1 MTLPAFGPPNVPVTS
16 SPGKVLGPRHA
27 PSITVIG
34 SATSGGA
41 LKRYGELMGGK
52 VYTIYIQTRLGT
64 AVLEFAEQPS
74 SAQHFEADLT
84 APEPMESEI
93 PADVRNSRMVVA
105 CVIGPDGVLRNLR
118 VLESAATDMSAKILA
133 ALQGWRFRPV
143 LRGDQAIAVDAILGF
158 DIDTR

>member
-1 MTLPAFGPPNVPVTS
+1 
-16 SPGKVLGPRHA
+16 
-27 PSITVIG
+27 
-34 SATSGGA
+34 
-41 LKRYGELMGGK
+41 
-52 VYTIYIQTRLGT
+52 
-64 AVLEFAEQPS
+64 
-74 SAQHFEADLT
+74 
-84 APEPMESEI
+84 MESEI

-118 VLESAATDMSAKILA
+118 VLESEATDMSAKILA